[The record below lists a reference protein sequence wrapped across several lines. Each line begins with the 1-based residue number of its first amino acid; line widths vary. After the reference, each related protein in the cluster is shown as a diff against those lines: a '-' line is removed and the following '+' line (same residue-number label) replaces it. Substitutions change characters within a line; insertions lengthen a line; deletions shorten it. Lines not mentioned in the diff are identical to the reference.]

1 MTSGAHTSGNEENPV
16 TEVISIKFRGRGKT
30 YYFDPAGVTARTGD
44 TLVVETSKG
53 MELGEC
59 VKGNHMVGDGD
70 CVQPL
75 RPVVRRATPDDLRIA
90 ELNRKREKEALGIC
104 RELIEKHKLEMKL
117 VDVECSFEGNKILF
131 FFTADGRVDFRELV
145 KDLAGV
151 FRTRIELRQ
160 IGVRDEAKMLGGL
173 GICGRPF
180 CCHQFLDDFQPVSTK
195 MAKTQSMS
203 LNPVKISGTCG
214 RLMCCLR
221 YEQEAYEDLLKH
233 VPKNGAFV
241 QTEDGYGSVT
251 LVNLLRQNVKV
262 KLDGPGEAQIRT
274 YDADEIAEIPGG
286 RPAEGQPLPDLLRNK
301 PKKVKEENAEPE
313 TNGWI
318 MPSMIVEDVCT
329 ASAAPQSVS
338 TTVGKLIQG
347 SAWYFAANVN
357 EEDAA
362 SLKENSRL
370 TLRMASGVGFD
381 LPVTLTRIS
390 AAENGKCLIVLKSTR
405 YLSYMT
411 LLREQNAELII
422 SAYDGLRVPKNALR
436 VDENGVSGVYCL
448 VGRVAYFKP
457 VSIVYQGSDYC
468 LVEPGTIE
476 AATESQKSLYTLR
489 PNDEVI
495 VSAGELYNGKVVD

>member
-1 MTSGAHTSGNEENPV
+1 
-16 TEVISIKFRGRGKT
+16 
-30 YYFDPAGVTARTGD
+30 
-44 TLVVETSKG
+44 
-53 MELGEC
+53 
-59 VKGNHMVGDGD
+59 
-70 CVQPL
+70 
-75 RPVVRRATPDDLRIA
+75 
-90 ELNRKREKEALGIC
+90 
-104 RELIEKHKLEMKL
+104 MKL

-286 RPAEGQPLPDLLRNK
+286 RPTEGQPLPDLLRNK

-329 ASAAPQSVS
+329 ASAAPQSAEKPS
-338 TTVGKLIQG
+338 GEKKAAAPPPEARRRECRTVRAHRK
-347 SAWYFAANVN
+347 SR
-357 EEDAA
+357 A
-362 SLKENSRL
+362 SGTRRKTRAPGTRRKTR
-370 TLRMASGVGFD
+370 TLRARGKEAGAQREKARRGK
-381 LPVTLTRIS
+381 PQR
-390 AAENGKCLIVLKSTR
+390 AAAVKSR
-405 YLSYMT
+405 
-411 LLREQNAELII
+411 R
-422 SAYDGLRVPKNALR
+422 
-436 VDENGVSGVYCL
+436 
-448 VGRVAYFKP
+448 
-457 VSIVYQGSDYC
+457 
-468 LVEPGTIE
+468 
-476 AATESQKSLYTLR
+476 
-489 PNDEVI
+489 
-495 VSAGELYNGKVVD
+495 

>member
-1 MTSGAHTSGNEENPV
+1 M
-16 TEVISIKFRGRGKT
+16 TEVISIKFRGRGKA
-30 YYFDPAGVTARTGD
+30 YYFDPAGIAAKAGD

-53 MELGEC
+53 MELGDC
-59 VKGNHMVGDGD
+59 VKGNHMVEDSE

-241 QTEDGYGSVT
+241 QTEDGYGNVT

-286 RPAEGQPLPDLLRNK
+286 RPAEGQPLSDLLRSK
-301 PKKVKEENAEPE
+301 PKKIKEDPVEPE
-313 TNGWI
+313 VNGWI
-318 MPSMIVEDVCT
+318 MPSMIVEDAHT
-329 ASAAPQSVS
+329 APQRTEKPSGESKSSRSRRRKRGGANAEKRADKPERTERTERAERAEKKPERGEKKPAGENRSARRGAEKPPVNAAPAGDKAERADK
-338 TTVGKLIQG
+338 TRRR
-347 SAWYFAANVN
+347 
-357 EEDAA
+357 
-362 SLKENSRL
+362 SR
-370 TLRMASGVGFD
+370 RRK
-381 LPVTLTRIS
+381 PR
-390 AAENGKCLIVLKSTR
+390 
-405 YLSYMT
+405 
-411 LLREQNAELII
+411 
-422 SAYDGLRVPKNALR
+422 PKT
-436 VDENGVSGVYCL
+436 EGG
-448 VGRVAYFKP
+448 
-457 VSIVYQGSDYC
+457 
-468 LVEPGTIE
+468 E
-476 AATESQKSLYTLR
+476 APKT
-489 PNDEVI
+489 
-495 VSAGELYNGKVVD
+495 

>member
-1 MTSGAHTSGNEENPV
+1 M
-16 TEVISIKFRGRGKT
+16 TEVISIKFRGRGKS
-30 YYFDPAGVTARTGD
+30 YYFDPAGVTAKAGD
-44 TLVVETSKG
+44 KLVVETSKG
-53 MELGEC
+53 MELGDC
-59 VKGNHMVGDGD
+59 VEGNHTVEDSA

-241 QTEDGYGSVT
+241 QTEDGYGNVT

-262 KLDGPGEAQIRT
+262 KLDGPGEAQVRT
-274 YDADEIAEIPGG
+274 YDADEITEIPGG

-301 PKKVKEENAEPE
+301 PKKVKEEIVEPE

-318 MPSMIVEDVCT
+318 MPSMIVEDMP
-329 ASAAPQSVS
+329 AAPQSAEKPS
-338 TTVGKLIQG
+338 GEKKNNRSRRRKRG
-347 SAWYFAANVN
+347 GANSEKRADKPERV
-357 EEDAA
+357 E
-362 SLKENSRL
+362 R
-370 TLRMASGVGFD
+370 
-381 LPVTLTRIS
+381 
-390 AAENGKCLIVLKSTR
+390 AERPERVER
-405 YLSYMT
+405 
-411 LLREQNAELII
+411 AERPER
-422 SAYDGLRVPKNALR
+422 AEK
-436 VDENGVSGVYCL
+436 
-448 VGRVAYFKP
+448 KP
-457 VSIVYQGSDYC
+457 ERG
-468 LVEPGTIE
+468 EKKP
-476 AATESQKSLYTLR
+476 
-489 PNDEVI
+489 
-495 VSAGELYNGKVVD
+495 AGENRSARRGGEKPPVNAAPQNGEKAERTDKPRRNNHRRRKPRPKTDSGDPKT

>member
-180 CCHQFLDDFQPVSTK
+180 CCHQFLDDFQCDCLLCLGS
-195 MAKTQSMS
+195 
-203 LNPVKISGTCG
+203 
-214 RLMCCLR
+214 CCL
-221 YEQEAYEDLLKH
+221 
-233 VPKNGAFV
+233 
-241 QTEDGYGSVT
+241 
-251 LVNLLRQNVKV
+251 LR
-262 KLDGPGEAQIRT
+262 R
-274 YDADEIAEIPGG
+274 
-286 RPAEGQPLPDLLRNK
+286 RR
-301 PKKVKEENAEPE
+301 
-313 TNGWI
+313 
-318 MPSMIVEDVCT
+318 
-329 ASAAPQSVS
+329 
-338 TTVGKLIQG
+338 
-347 SAWYFAANVN
+347 
-357 EEDAA
+357 
-362 SLKENSRL
+362 R
-370 TLRMASGVGFD
+370 
-381 LPVTLTRIS
+381 
-390 AAENGKCLIVLKSTR
+390 KSTAAQ
-405 YLSYMT
+405 S
-411 LLREQNAELII
+411 Q
-422 SAYDGLRVPKNALR
+422 GQ
-436 VDENGVSGVYCL
+436 
-448 VGRVAYFKP
+448 
-457 VSIVYQGSDYC
+457 YQ
-468 LVEPGTIE
+468 
-476 AATESQKSLYTLR
+476 
-489 PNDEVI
+489 
-495 VSAGELYNGKVVD
+495 

>member
-1 MTSGAHTSGNEENPV
+1 M
-16 TEVISIKFRGRGKT
+16 TEVISVRFRSGCKN
-30 YYFDPAGVTARTGD
+30 YYFDPQGLTVKMGEQ
-44 TLVVETSKG
+44 VIVETAQG
-53 MELGEC
+53 LEYATC
-59 VKGNHMVGDGD
+59 TQGNHEVEDSA
-70 CVQPL
+70 VVTPL
-75 RPVVRRATPDDLRIA
+75 SPVVRMATEGDRRTVDNNRRRESEAFDICEKKIA
-90 ELNRKREKEALGIC
+90 EHGLD
-104 RELIEKHKLEMKL
+104 MKL
-117 VDVECSFEGNKILF
+117 VNVLVSFDGSKIVF
-131 FFTADGRVDFRELV
+131 YFTADGRVDFRELV
-145 KDLAGV
+145 RDLAGV
-151 FRTRIELRQ
+151 FRARIELRQ

-318 MPSMIVEDVCT
+318 MPSMIVEDVRT
-329 ASAAPQSVS
+329 ASAAPQSAEKPS
-338 TTVGKLIQG
+338 GEKKSSRSRRRKRGGANAERSERTERPERSERAEKKPERSEKKPAGENR
-347 SAWYFAANVN
+347 SARRGG
-357 EEDAA
+357 E
-362 SLKENSRL
+362 KP
-370 TLRMASGVGFD
+370 
-381 LPVTLTRIS
+381 PVS
-390 AAENGKCLIVLKSTR
+390 AAPAGDKAERTDKPRHNNHRRRKPRPKTDGEAKS
-405 YLSYMT
+405 
-411 LLREQNAELII
+411 
-422 SAYDGLRVPKNALR
+422 
-436 VDENGVSGVYCL
+436 
-448 VGRVAYFKP
+448 
-457 VSIVYQGSDYC
+457 
-468 LVEPGTIE
+468 
-476 AATESQKSLYTLR
+476 
-489 PNDEVI
+489 
-495 VSAGELYNGKVVD
+495 

>member
-1 MTSGAHTSGNEENPV
+1 M

-30 YYFDPAGVTARTGD
+30 YYFDPAGVTARAGD

-318 MPSMIVEDVCT
+318 MPSMIVEDVRT
-329 ASAAPQSVS
+329 ASAAARMPNGPSAPKEPSVRNAP
-338 TTVGKLIQG
+338 KDPNAP
-347 SAWYFAANVN
+347 SAR
-357 EEDAA
+357 
-362 SLKENSRL
+362 KRSR
-370 TLRMASGVGFD
+370 
-381 LPVTLTRIS
+381 S
-390 AAENGKCLIVLKSTR
+390 AARKSPPGKTAARAAAVKSR
-405 YLSYMT
+405 
-411 LLREQNAELII
+411 R
-422 SAYDGLRVPKNALR
+422 
-436 VDENGVSGVYCL
+436 
-448 VGRVAYFKP
+448 
-457 VSIVYQGSDYC
+457 
-468 LVEPGTIE
+468 
-476 AATESQKSLYTLR
+476 
-489 PNDEVI
+489 
-495 VSAGELYNGKVVD
+495 

>member
-1 MTSGAHTSGNEENPV
+1 M
-16 TEVISIKFRGRGKT
+16 TEVISIKFRGRGKA
-30 YYFDPAGVTARTGD
+30 YFFDPAGVTAKPGD

-59 VKGNHMVGDGD
+59 VKGNHAVEDSE

-241 QTEDGYGSVT
+241 QTGDGYGNVT

-262 KLDGPGEAQIRT
+262 RLDGPGEAQIRT

-286 RPAEGQPLPDLLRNK
+286 RPPEGQPLPDLLKDR
-301 PKKVKEENAEPE
+301 PKKVREEAAEPE
-313 TNGWI
+313 SSRWI
-318 MPSMIVEDVCT
+318 MPSMIVEDVRSEPSGAPQNAEKGAGEKKNSRSRRRKRGGAPNGEKRPEKVEKSERT
-329 ASAAPQSVS
+329 EKKANPDKKPNQDKKPERAEKKGERSENRAARRGEKAGEKSAAPSAAPQGAEK
-338 TTVGKLIQG
+338 TG
-347 SAWYFAANVN
+347 SAQNRR
-357 EEDAA
+357 
-362 SLKENSRL
+362 SRS
-370 TLRMASGVGFD
+370 RHRK
-381 LPVTLTRIS
+381 PRP
-390 AAENGKCLIVLKSTR
+390 KP
-405 YLSYMT
+405 
-411 LLREQNAELII
+411 
-422 SAYDGLRVPKNALR
+422 DGEAPKA
-436 VDENGVSGVYCL
+436 
-448 VGRVAYFKP
+448 
-457 VSIVYQGSDYC
+457 
-468 LVEPGTIE
+468 
-476 AATESQKSLYTLR
+476 
-489 PNDEVI
+489 
-495 VSAGELYNGKVVD
+495 